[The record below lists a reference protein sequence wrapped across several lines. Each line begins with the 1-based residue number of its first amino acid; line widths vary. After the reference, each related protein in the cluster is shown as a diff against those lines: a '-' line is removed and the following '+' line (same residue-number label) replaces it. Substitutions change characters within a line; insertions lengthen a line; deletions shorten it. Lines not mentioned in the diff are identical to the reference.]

1 MFLTNVLGRHFF
13 PQGKPTFPSKV
24 SIIQANDVVDVML
37 IPFVMV
43 AEEESERIPES
54 PLKR

>member
-37 IPFVMV
+37 IPFVV
-43 AEEESERIPES
+43 AEEGFERIPES